1 MKERMQNRERR
12 AVLVLFL
19 LVEIVL
25 VSWPQL
31 EMIEAVGVYITLE
44 NYEVSIHSFPERFKK
59 KSLFIKKLFI
69 YFWLC

>member
-59 KSLFIKKLFI
+59 NLYL
-69 YFWLC
+69 